1 MEVRTI
7 SCSKKIKAELAIN
20 VDTIEYKTSSLHAN
34 KEVFE
39 RPFTISVGD
48 GSNYQGKIIIM
59 KNTAIKSVLAC
70 YVYDVKSLTGN
81 VSMIISKRK
90 IISEYCTTTDSGK
103 IPNAKLLEAKLGE
116 EPITFLKGNFT
127 ITFEPM
133 VEKLVKESLLNSFS
147 LLKQDQLEGPTDV
160 RLVVQGKEFEFNM
173 ACLALISPMFK
184 NMFQFNTSGDKKI
197 PITNDLT
204 TVQIMETF
212 QKILVQK
219 CLKPQEITVALYK
232 FANFYDIQPLVKFC
246 GDHLGSK
253 INKENVFEIAMA
265 ADLVDDVGLL
275 KKVAQFLMVNP
286 GIDMKNFRKT
296 NPGVGDK
303 LMAELFLSM
312 RK

>member
-1 MEVRTI
+1 M
-7 SCSKKIKAELAIN
+7 
-20 VDTIEYKTSSLHAN
+20 
-34 KEVFE
+34 
-39 RPFTISVGD
+39 
-48 GSNYQGKIIIM
+48 
-59 KNTAIKSVLAC
+59 
-70 YVYDVKSLTGN
+70 
-81 VSMIISKRK
+81 
-90 IISEYCTTTDSGK
+90 
-103 IPNAKLLEAKLGE
+103 
-116 EPITFLKGNFT
+116 
-127 ITFEPM
+127 
-133 VEKLVKESLLNSFS
+133 
-147 LLKQDQLEGPTDV
+147 KQDQLESPTDV

-173 ACLALISPMFK
+173 ACLAIISPMFK

-219 CLKPQEITVALYK
+219 SLKPQEITVALYK